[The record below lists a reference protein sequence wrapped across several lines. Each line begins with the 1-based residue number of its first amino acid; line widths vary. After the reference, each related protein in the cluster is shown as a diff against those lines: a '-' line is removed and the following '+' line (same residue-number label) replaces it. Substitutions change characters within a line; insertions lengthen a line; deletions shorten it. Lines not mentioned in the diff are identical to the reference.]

1 MVLTTLRKFKEKKN
15 IISYLFGWLIIWDSA
30 VCLPSKELFPTLP
43 LGRVVPI
50 YTHGHC
56 FLKLLNGKGDQL
68 HIQPKNIY
76 WGPTGCWALFQVPEV
91 CERIKSRSLFWRLPV
106 SNPSSLQG
114 WLMLHVACRGI
125 VYVRWQWHA
134 VMAATQFFLPPVS
147 LWRLPSISSME
158 FLWGNVILP
167 SLKGRQRE
175 KHQIPDVTGH
185 RGLVLV
191 VCKEQRYRV
200 SVVTLLCFGQRQPQ
214 MLLQGK
220 AWEPEVCR
228 RKQKPQMLLLQKTL
242 EPQRSTFLFQLFNF
256 RNPFLGW
263 FS

>member
-1 MVLTTLRKFKEKKN
+1 
-15 IISYLFGWLIIWDSA
+15 
-30 VCLPSKELFPTLP
+30 
-43 LGRVVPI
+43 
-50 YTHGHC
+50 
-56 FLKLLNGKGDQL
+56 
-68 HIQPKNIY
+68 
-76 WGPTGCWALFQVPEV
+76 
-91 CERIKSRSLFWRLPV
+91 
-106 SNPSSLQG
+106 
-114 WLMLHVACRGI
+114 
-125 VYVRWQWHA
+125 
-134 VMAATQFFLPPVS
+134 MAATQFFLPPVS

-220 AWEPEVCR
+220 AREPEVCR
-228 RKQKPQMLLLQKTL
+228 RKL
-242 EPQRSTFLFQLFNF
+242 RSHKCCCCRRHWSHRGLPSCFNF
-256 RNPFLGW
+256 LISGILFLADFLRWWYLYIPPFFLYSC
-263 FS
+263 FPSCSP